1 VEVID
6 GDVERTNDD
15 IVGLRDRYIIGIK
28 EGWSLGLNGTS
39 PNDGVVEII
48 EAGSSLG

>member
-1 VEVID
+1 LELSGEVDDSRVGTFVEVID

-28 EGWSLGLNGTS
+28 EG
-39 PNDGVVEII
+39 
-48 EAGSSLG
+48 